1 MATTI
6 NTIQQIYGVFKSIA
20 DRHKF
25 IDTFVWGND
34 SNIGA
39 SAEVVYPLLA
49 VKPTAASMLKS
60 EEQDRYAIFEVQLEV
75 KVVDQIIK
83 DNEVNIDVESD
94 SLQTLR
100 EIIIEFNNHP
110 FYQEGFMLL
119 VDDIDFEPLDEFN
132 DDLASGWQ
140 CVVNLKMRNPQSLCS
155 LPIENLTGYYFA
167 GGESGAA
174 SSSPYLTCATIT
186 ACTSFQDF
194 VEAAT
199 SGFISN
205 TDFTGH
211 TSNTSNPHQVTAS
224 QVGAYS
230 TEQVNNILT
239 GYTTSTD
246 FTGHTSNT
254 SNPHNTTAA
263 QVGAYSTGQVDNLL
277 NTKSNISGA
286 TFSGAIDA
294 PIILSGGTNLYSI
307 FSNNQGQTVGIHNQI
322 MYAGSSAP
330 YSHSIG
336 AVAPTTVGH
345 SANRFVVFP
354 YVPCVTHTTT
364 SLGLEVTT
372 TGATNAR
379 ILVYSDSNFRPLS
392 KLLETTNLDC
402 STLGV
407 KTFSTGFTFQKNVVY
422 WLSVHSSGN
431 VTYRGFAVANC
442 LPIGVQQVLQYNMY
456 ITPIT
461 YGSAPATCDGAI
473 WGNIGSQTAPM
484 IRISI

>member
-6 NTIQQIYGVFKSIA
+6 NTIQQLYGIFSSIA
-20 DRHKF
+20 ERHKF
-25 IDTFVWGND
+25 IDTFVWGQD
-34 SNIGA
+34 SSIGA

-83 DNEVNIDVESD
+83 DNVVNVDIESD

-167 GGESGAA
+167 GGESGV
-174 SSSPYLTCATIT
+174 SSASPYLTCATIT

-199 SGFISN
+199 AGFIST

-224 QVGAYS
+224 QVGAYAIAE
-230 TEQVNNILT
+230 TN
-239 GYTTSTD
+239 
-246 FTGHTSNT
+246 
-254 SNPHNTTAA
+254 
-263 QVGAYSTGQVDNLL
+263 NLL
-277 NTKSNISGA
+277 NTKANLSGA
-286 TFSGAIDA
+286 TFTGSIDA

-345 SANRFVVFP
+345 SANRFVIFP

-364 SLGLEVTT
+364 SIGLEVTT

-461 YGSAPATCDGAI
+461 YGSAPATCDNSI